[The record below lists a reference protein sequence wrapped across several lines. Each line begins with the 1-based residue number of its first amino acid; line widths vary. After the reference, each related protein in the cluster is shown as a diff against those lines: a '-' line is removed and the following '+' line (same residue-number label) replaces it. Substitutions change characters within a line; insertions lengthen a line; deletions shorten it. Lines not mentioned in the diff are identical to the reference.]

1 MRLILQKSL
10 RNFNNPTK
18 LFAWYLSIFV
28 NEVPI
33 HLVSHLLLWTKIYLR
48 AKLEDLTRTEVRK
61 FQRSWIGTL
70 IESYQHS
77 VLAHVF

>member
-1 MRLILQKSL
+1 M
-10 RNFNNPTK
+10 
-18 LFAWYLSIFV
+18 FV

-33 HLVSHLLLWTKIYLR
+33 HLVSHLLIWTKVHLGE
-48 AKLEDLTRTEVRK
+48 KLKDLKRMEIRE

-77 VLAHVF
+77 ILAHVF